1 MTDSYINLNLLKITL
16 GPVAAYLEDPNVT
29 DILIYGP
36 EKVFVKRQ
44 GCKPEK
50 TPARWESAEDLMAA
64 AKTIGRHIKRRL
76 DADNPILDSRLP
88 DGSRVNVIIPPCFA
102 DGAAVAIRLFTK
114 EKLTAAQLLEGGS
127 FDPAGEEILRSLI
140 LSGKNILISGG
151 TGSGKTTLLNVLGAF
166 IPERDIVVTV
176 EDSREIQLKNELWAP
191 LEAKKIIHEN
201 DVEITLRDLVRN
213 SLRMNPKWVIV
224 GEVRGPEAL
233 DLMRAFNT
241 GHSGMGTVHANSCDD
256 ALGALEN
263 LILQSGLDIPARAI
277 KEMIARAIHVVIQ
290 VCQYPD
296 ESRKIAE
303 IAEIRGLG
311 YETSP
316 TFPPYRVNT
325 LYRFEPYGYDADGR
339 LSGRFAVV
347 GKPSFLDNLS
357 LMRDFKVPEFWK
369 SEEPCE

>member
-1 MTDSYINLNLLKITL
+1 MSGSTLNLDLLKITL
-16 GPVAAYLEDPNVT
+16 GPVAPWLGDPDVT
-29 DILIYGP
+29 DILVYGP

-44 GCKPEK
+44 GRKPERA
-50 TPARWESAEDLMAA
+50 PARWESAEDLMVA
-64 AKTIGRHIKRRL
+64 AKAIGRHIKRRL

-127 FDPAGEEILRSLI
+127 FDPAGAEILRSLV

-176 EDSREIQLKNELWAP
+176 EDSREIQLRNELWAP
-191 LEAKKIIHEN
+191 LEAKKAVHEGE
-201 DVEITLRDLVRN
+201 VEVTLRDLVRN
-213 SLRMNPKWVIV
+213 SLRMNPRWVIV

-277 KEMIARAIHVVIQ
+277 KEMVARAIHIVIQ

-303 IAEIRGLG
+303 IAEIRGLD
-311 YETSP
+311 YDTSP

-325 LYRFEPYGYDADGR
+325 LYRFEPSGYDTDGR
-339 LSGRFAVV
+339 LTGRFTVV
-347 GKPSFLDNLS
+347 GKPSFLEALS
-357 LMRDFKVPEFWK
+357 LLKDFEVPEFWR
-369 SEEPCE
+369 